1 MLADARTRLTGV
13 RRWVLG
19 SVTLA
24 LAIGVVVMH
33 SLGLGHHGPSLPHHG
48 SVTAQHGGALAST
61 SVPPPAETAGAGSV
75 GHASGHASPDA
86 DAAASVAV
94 APGAGAV
101 VAISAAGP
109 GAMAVCLAVLPVLL
123 LLRRGGD
130 RTWFARALPRAR
142 RLPFGARSSS
152 STRPPGR
159 AGPTLSEL
167 CILRT

>member
-1 MLADARTRLTGV
+1 MLGDARTRLTGV

-33 SLGLGHHGPSLPHHG
+33 SLGLGHHGPSLQHPG
-48 SVTAQHGGALAST
+48 SVTAPHGAHLDSM
-61 SVPPPAETAGAGSV
+61 SVVAATAAAGAGSV
-75 GHASGHASPDA
+75 GHASGHVSPDA
-86 DAAASVAV
+86 DAAASVEV
-94 APGAGAV
+94 APGAGPA

-130 RTWFARALPRAR
+130 RAWFARALPRAR
-142 RLPFGARSSS
+142 RLVHGARSSS